1 MGSLVP
7 GSCFCHA
14 AVMPIKK
21 KDKSYMM
28 QHSVACIKCLPLPS
42 RITHSRAA
50 YPQNADVMGPASH
63 LGSDV
68 ELSDAELLLAA
79 SDAGSV
85 VDFNCDD
92 DDLADAELLLAAS
105 DTGSVGEPSD
115 AELLLDAW
123 HDADDADLV
132 LAATCAEAEETRGR
146 QRKRKAIAYP
156 SGRDHVPPSLRPLS
170 ARQLDLLDH
179 IADETSMY
187 KWPDKLVEMF
197 FSPHLRQQ
205 PRWAMGS
212 FLWWNR
218 ISHAQSEEWFT
229 LLGAFADPRNG
240 PKRKR
245 EFREVFEKL
254 DSIVRHFGD
263 NVRYHQKMQQWRVFD
278 VERGDYVRMST
289 RGGED
294 CDNDY
299 DAYGSARAEN
309 HACKRKRPN
318 GAD

>member
-1 MGSLVP
+1 
-7 GSCFCHA
+7 
-14 AVMPIKK
+14 
-21 KDKSYMM
+21 
-28 QHSVACIKCLPLPS
+28 
-42 RITHSRAA
+42 
-50 YPQNADVMGPASH
+50 MGPASH
-63 LGSDV
+63 LGSDA
-68 ELSDAELLLAA
+68 ELSDADLLLLLAAPDAASTADFNRDDDDGLSDAEILLAA
-79 SDAGSV
+79 SDAGGSAG
-85 VDFNCDD
+85 DFNRDE
-92 DDLADAELLLAAS
+92 LSDAGHLLA
-105 DTGSVGEPSD
+105 
-115 AELLLDAW
+115 AW

-132 LAATCAEAEETRGR
+132 LAAKCAEAEEARCRG
-146 QRKRKAIAYP
+146 RKRKAITRP
-156 SGRDHVPPSLRPLS
+156 SGRDHVPPSLLPLS

-187 KWPDKLVEMF
+187 KWPDKLVGMF

-205 PRWAMGS
+205 QRWAMGS

-218 ISHAQSEEWFT
+218 VSHAQSEEWFS

-254 DSIVRHFGD
+254 DSILRQFGD

-289 RGGED
+289 RGDED

-299 DAYGSARAEN
+299 GSYRSARAEN
-309 HACKRKRPN
+309 HACNWKRPRW
-318 GAD
+318 AD